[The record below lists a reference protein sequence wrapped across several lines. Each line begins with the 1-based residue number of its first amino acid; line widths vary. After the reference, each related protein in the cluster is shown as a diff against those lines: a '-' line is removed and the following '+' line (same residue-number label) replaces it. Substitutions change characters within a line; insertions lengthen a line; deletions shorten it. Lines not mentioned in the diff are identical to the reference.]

1 MFQCTREMIYVK
13 SLAQS
18 KRSEYTYNS
27 LKENQ
32 GKTHKWLSFFFL
44 SLSLSVESACKVC
57 ELNNFPKTVCSNS
70 SFGAYKS
77 DFIWSRVF
85 TQMTELEILGI
96 DHLI

>member
-1 MFQCTREMIYVK
+1 MFQCTREMVYVK

-32 GKTHKWLSFFFL
+32 GKTHKWLSFF
-44 SLSLSVESACKVC
+44 SLSVESDCKVC
-57 ELNNFPKTVCSNS
+57 ELNYFPKTVCSNS
-70 SFGAYKS
+70 SSGACKC

-85 TQMTELEILGI
+85 TQITELQILGI
-96 DHLI
+96 DHLM